1 MKGKEGE
8 PRPPLQGLAT
18 ENGCI
23 RPPRTV
29 LVTGGS
35 RGIGLGIA
43 KSFAAQGDT
52 VIINGRTDCAA
63 LEQSVEELTQMGG
76 KAAGF
81 IADLSDYQQ
90 AQDMYAHIQAEY
102 GPVEVLVNNAGA
114 AYYGLFSDMTPGDWQ
129 GVLANN
135 LLTAI
140 NASHLAVPAMVQA
153 KRGCIINI
161 TSVWGIAGAS
171 CEVMYSVAKA
181 GVIGFTKALARELGP
196 SGVRVNAIA
205 CGAFDTRM
213 NDNLAP
219 DEKTAF
225 ADTIPLGRFGHPR
238 EAGSL
243 AVYLADADY
252 LTGQVIVLDGGLV

>member
-1 MKGKEGE
+1 MKGKEDE
-8 PRPPLQGLAT
+8 PRLPLQGLAA
-18 ENGCI
+18 ENDCI
-23 RPPRTV
+23 RRPRTV

-52 VIINGRTDCAA
+52 VIINGRTDSAA
-63 LEQSVEELTQMGG
+63 LEQSVEELRQMGC

-102 GPVEVLVNNAGA
+102 GPVEILINNAGA
-114 AYYGLFSDMTPGDWQ
+114 AYYGLFSDMTPADWQ

-140 NASHLAVPAMVQA
+140 NVSHLAVPAMVQA
-153 KRGCIINI
+153 KRGCIINV

-171 CEVMYSVAKA
+171 CEVMYSAAKA
-181 GVIGFTKALARELGP
+181 AIIGFTKALAKELGP

-213 NDNLAP
+213 NECLTP
-219 DEKTAF
+219 TEKTAF
-225 ADTIPLGRFGHPR
+225 VENIPLGRFGHVE

-243 AVYLADADY
+243 AVFLAKADY
-252 LTGQVIVLDGGLV
+252 LTGQVIPLDGGII